1 MLKKIIATLF
11 TRGFVALVNL
21 AILLITSRQLGG
33 DIRGQIG
40 LLILNIS
47 IIQIINEIYTGYAL
61 VYFIPRYA
69 LKTIYNNGLI
79 WSVACIILTTLT
91 LIGLN
96 VYYDVSINKYWIHMA
111 ILSFIIIVH
120 SFNGVVILAKERIR
134 IYNFLNFFQPALLLL
149 TLIILI
155 FGFGLRSVDTYI
167 IALYVS
173 FLASLLISG
182 AQMLSIFRND
192 QAQLPPGN
200 PSIILRKGFFNQLA
214 NLSHLLSN
222 RYNFYLLSSSNVL
235 IGIYSNSTSLIESIL
250 IISNSASTLII
261 TYIANK
267 KDDKQSVTV
276 TFLLSKICFLLS
288 LFCVLVLVLIPS
300 EFFTFLLGKDFSQT
314 KEIMLLLSPGI
325 LCISFSTVIS
335 HYFSGMGRQRLIAMA
350 NFAGLVTAISTGY
363 FLVGR
368 YQLIGAC
375 YTACLSYFIAS
386 VIMVGMFMR
395 EHRLPLRSLFSVRK
409 ELKVLREIR

>member
-1 MLKKIIATLF
+1 MLKKIIAILF

-69 LKTIYNNGLI
+69 LKTIYNHGLV

-96 VYYDVSINKYWIHMA
+96 VYYDVSINKYWIHMT

-149 TLIILI
+149 TLIIVI
-155 FGFGLRSVDTYI
+155 FGFGQRNVDSYI

-182 AQMLSIFRND
+182 IQMFAIFRND
-192 QAQLPPGN
+192 HAQLPTGH
-200 PSIILRKGFFNQLA
+200 PSMIIRKGFFNQLA

-222 RYNFYLLSSSNVL
+222 RYNLYLLSSSNVL
-235 IGIYSNSTSLIESIL
+235 VGIYVNSTSLIESVL
-250 IISNSASTLII
+250 IISNSASTLIL

-267 KDDKQSVTV
+267 KDEKQSVTV

-300 EFFTFLLGKDFSQT
+300 EFFTFLLGKDFRQT

-335 HYFSGMGRQRLIAMA
+335 HYFSGMGRQRLIANA
-350 NFAGLVTAISTGY
+350 NLAGLIIAISTGY
-363 FLVGR
+363 FMVGR
-368 YQLIGAC
+368 YQLAGAC
-375 YTACLSYFIAS
+375 YTACLSYFAAS
-386 VIMVGMFMR
+386 VIMVVMFMH
-395 EHRLPLRSLFSVRK
+395 EHRLPVWSLFRIRK
-409 ELKVLREIR
+409 DFKVLREIR

>member
-47 IIQIINEIYTGYAL
+47 IIQVINEIYTGYAL

-149 TLIILI
+149 TLVILI
-155 FGFGLRSVDTYI
+155 FGFGLRRVDTYI

-182 AQMLSIFRND
+182 IQMLSIFKND
-192 QAQLPPGN
+192 HVQLPPGN

-222 RYNFYLLSSSNVL
+222 RYNFYLLSSSNVMV
-235 IGIYSNSTSLIESIL
+235 GIYLNSTSLIESVL
-250 IISNSASTLII
+250 IISNSASTLIL

-267 KDDKQSVTV
+267 KDEKQSVTV

-288 LFCVLVLVLIPS
+288 LFCVLVLILIPS

-335 HYFSGMGRQRLIAMA
+335 HYFSGMGRQRLIAAA
-350 NFAGLVTAISTGY
+350 NFAGLVTAISMGY

-386 VIMVGMFMR
+386 VIMVVMFMR
-395 EHRLPLRSLFSVRK
+395 EHHLSLWSLFSVRK
-409 ELKVLREIR
+409 DFKVLREIR